1 VKARPLTLILA
12 VLILFTVSGAP
23 LLADIIVYNN
33 LPNPMPPASPSL
45 GFQANQTAQFGD
57 LIHLVSGPSVL
68 TTGTI
73 LMTDWALHSD
83 FPLESAS
90 GFNWPLTLT
99 LYNVDSS
106 SGTPQPGSVITS
118 VTQTFVMAWRPAAT
132 GNCAN
137 ASQWSP
143 DGGVNC
149 FNGFNFLVNFN
160 LPSVTVPGDLIFGIT
175 YNTETWGPNP
185 TGIAGPY
192 TSLNLGLNTGSPPTV
207 GSRPLPDTAYW
218 NTQTAGNYTD
228 GGAGGVGT
236 FRQDTAWSPY
246 STGAEFIGTP
256 TATPEP
262 GTLGFLCCGGIVIG
276 GLIRR
281 KRRQKS

>member
-1 VKARPLTLILA
+1 MEYTDSQYGGLHVKARPLTLILA

-23 LLADIIVYNN
+23 LFADIIVYNN

-118 VTQTFVMAWRPAAT
+118 VTQTFLMAWRQAGT
-132 GNCAN
+132 GDWTNS
-137 ASQWSP
+137 SQWSP

-149 FNGFNFLVNFN
+149 FNGSTSRLCSTCPASRYRAISFLASLTIPRPGVPTRPE
-160 LPSVTVPGDLIFGIT
+160 LPVPT
-175 YNTETWGPNP
+175 
-185 TGIAGPY
+185 
-192 TSLNLGLNTGSPPTV
+192 
-207 GSRPLPDTAYW
+207 
-218 NTQTAGNYTD
+218 
-228 GGAGGVGT
+228 
-236 FRQDTAWSPY
+236 
-246 STGAEFIGTP
+246 
-256 TATPEP
+256 
-262 GTLGFLCCGGIVIG
+262 
-276 GLIRR
+276 RR
-281 KRRQKS
+281 